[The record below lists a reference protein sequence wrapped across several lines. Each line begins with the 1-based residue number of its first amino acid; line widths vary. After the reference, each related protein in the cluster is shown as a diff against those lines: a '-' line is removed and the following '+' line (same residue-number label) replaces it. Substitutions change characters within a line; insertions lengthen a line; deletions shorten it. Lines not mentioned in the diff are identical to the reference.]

1 MQNIENLLL
10 FSGEDYLRVS
20 KGLVRTLGVECAFM
34 FAELVD
40 EYLYY
45 YKQKYD
51 VLEQNNG
58 WFYSTADNIKERTS
72 WSADKQEK
80 IIKILIEKNLIQKK
94 IAGVPAKRFFYINSK
109 EAQNL
114 VTQYHET
121 SFRKKRQLDSAK
133 NGNLYQEN
141 TETIINIS
149 KEGNLKTKS
158 KEDKK
163 SASGFSSFKRNYS
176 EIPNSSVSSI
186 LEHTQKQDSQ
196 QDYILNTSKKS
207 VAPHLITLDRKPCIL
222 EEWDTKSGVNTG
234 CGMQIDPR
242 QKNAEFEEFW
252 NLYGKKVKK
261 PKAEESF
268 KKALSK
274 ASFEEIM
281 YGVKEYQRYLKVV
294 NEKKQWLG
302 KAEPHKWLN
311 EIRWKD
317 DYNDLIKDEY
327 KKQGKPLLV
336 QQKSPEKA
344 QEEVKMKED
353 TQKKRESV
361 IKHLNSDETQFMNYI
376 KEVLKPYFTELHKSW
391 INDFVFSCRNK
402 VAYFGFTEQKNIDT
416 VDRNFVKFEQII
428 LREIASTELVKEG
441 GNLKIELKLID

>member
-114 VTQYHET
+114 VTQYQET

-207 VAPHLITLDRKPCIL
+207 VAQHLITLDRKPCIL

-242 QKNAEFEEFW
+242 RKNAEFEEFW

-268 KKALSK
+268 KKALKTKDTTFQSIMNGAKKYNEYLNVATWCPK
-274 ASFEEIM
+274 AHPTS
-281 YGVKEYQRYLKVV
+281 
-294 NEKKQWLG
+294 
-302 KAEPHKWLN
+302 WLN
-311 EIRWKD
+311 EGRWND
-317 DYNDLIKDEY
+317 DYEDLIKQEY
-327 KKQGKPLLV
+327 KKNNKTPPV
-336 QQKSPEKA
+336 AQKSPEKQ
-344 QEEVKMKED
+344 QEEVKMNED
-353 TQKKRESV
+353 KQKKRESV

-428 LREIASTELVKEG
+428 LREIASTVLVKQG